1 MQARVHR
8 AVSLNWCSDLMA
20 GDKHRYWRCLGAA
33 GRISNA
39 LRRDPDLQS
48 LPAYASEEYL
58 NQDLVHTMC
67 ALTPSHCYC
76 C

>member
-1 MQARVHR
+1 
-8 AVSLNWCSDLMA
+8 MA

-39 LRRDPDLQS
+39 IRRDPDLQS